1 MNDAD
6 RSKRSLR
13 SSDAS
18 DARRLDHERFFLV
31 PDNETTSDAARPTR
45 RRGSPP
51 TIGDVARLAGT
62 SEATVSRALRGS
74 RRVGEEL
81 RLSVVQAAKALDYT
95 PNPHAQ
101 ALARSTDAAI
111 GVVVHDT
118 GDPYFVEILRG
129 ILGPAEES
137 GRMVMVCD
145 TRRDPELEFGYVRHF
160 RTQRVQALLLAGSG
174 FEDREFGA
182 QMTSEISAFE
192 RSGARV
198 ALIGR
203 HHILGDAVV
212 PDNEDGAYQMARA
225 LVDLGHRRIGVISGP
240 PSLTTTQDR
249 LAGIRRALAEAGIDD
264 ERVQSGDF
272 TRDRGAAATEELLD
286 ATPDITAIFSLNDMM
301 AIGALSVARRRG
313 LRVPD
318 DISIAGFDDIPIAT
332 DVWPALSTVQVPMVE
347 MGTRALQLALGPPSS
362 NVQVVRLP
370 TTLALRDSTGP
381 ARV

>member
-1 MNDAD
+1 V
-6 RSKRSLR
+6 
-13 SSDAS
+13 SS
-18 DARRLDHERFFLV
+18 
-31 PDNETTSDAARPTR
+31 DNETAPEDGKAVR
-45 RRGSPP
+45 RRGGPP

-81 RLSVVQAAKALDYT
+81 RRSVVQAAEALDYT

-101 ALARSTDAAI
+101 ALARSVDAAI

-129 ILGPAEES
+129 ILDPAERS

-145 TRRDPELEFGYVRHF
+145 TRRDPDLEFAYVRHF

-174 FEDREFGA
+174 FEDRAFGA

-203 HHILGDAVV
+203 HHILGDSVV

-225 LVDLGHRRIGVISGP
+225 LIDLGHSRIGVISGP

-249 LAGIRRALAEAGIDD
+249 LAGIRRAFSESGI
-264 ERVQSGDF
+264 ESELIRSGDF
-272 TRDRGAAATEELLD
+272 TRDRGAAATDELLAAD
-286 ATPDITAIFSLNDMM
+286 PAITAIFSLNDMM
-301 AIGALSVARRRG
+301 AIGALSVARSRG
-313 LRVPD
+313 LRVPE
-318 DISIAGFDDIPIAT
+318 DISIAGFDDIPIAA
-332 DVWPALSTVQVPMVE
+332 DLWPALSTVRVPMVE
-347 MGTRALQLALGPPSS
+347 MGVRALQLALGPHST

-370 TTLALRDSTGP
+370 TELVLRQSTGP
-381 ARV
+381 ARS

>member
-1 MNDAD
+1 MSPDD
-6 RSKRSLR
+6 ET
-13 SSDAS
+13 AS
-18 DARRLDHERFFLV
+18 EAGKAV
-31 PDNETTSDAARPTR
+31 R
-45 RRGSPP
+45 RRDGPP

-81 RLSVVQAAKALDYT
+81 RRSVVQAAEALDYT

-101 ALARSTDAAI
+101 ALARSVDAAI

-129 ILGPAEES
+129 ILDPAERS

-145 TRRDPELEFGYVRHF
+145 TRRDPDLEFAYVRHF

-174 FEDREFGA
+174 FEDRAFGA

-203 HHILGDAVV
+203 HHILGDSVI

-225 LVDLGHRRIGVISGP
+225 LLDLGHSRIGVISGP

-249 LAGIRRALAEAGIDD
+249 LAGIRRAFAESGI
-264 ERVQSGDF
+264 ERELIRSGDF
-272 TRDRGAAATEELLD
+272 TRDRGAAATDELLAAD
-286 ATPDITAIFSLNDMM
+286 PAITAIFSLNDMM
-301 AIGALSVARRRG
+301 AIGALSVARSRG
-313 LRVPD
+313 LRVPE
-318 DISIAGFDDIPIAT
+318 DISIAGFDDIPIAA
-332 DVWPALSTVQVPMVE
+332 DLWPALSTVRVPMVE
-347 MGTRALQLALGPPSS
+347 MGVRALQLALGPHST

-370 TTLALRDSTGP
+370 TELVLRQSTGP
-381 ARV
+381 PRS

>member
-1 MNDAD
+1 MAP
-6 RSKRSLR
+6 
-13 SSDAS
+13 
-18 DARRLDHERFFLV
+18 E
-31 PDNETTSDAARPTR
+31 NETTSDDGKVAR
-45 RRGSPP
+45 RRDGPP

-81 RLSVVQAAKALDYT
+81 RLSVVQAAEALDYT

-101 ALARSTDAAI
+101 ALARSVDAAI

-129 ILGPAEES
+129 ILDPAERS

-145 TRRDPELEFGYVRHF
+145 TRRDPELEFAYVRHF

-203 HHILGDAVV
+203 HHILGDSVV
-212 PDNEDGAYQMARA
+212 PDNEDGAYEMARA
-225 LVDLGHRRIGVISGP
+225 LVDLGHSRFGVISGP

-249 LAGIRRALAEAGIDD
+249 LAGIRRALGEAGI
-264 ERVQSGDF
+264 ENELVRSGDF

-286 ATPDITAIFSLNDMM
+286 ADPSITAIFSLNDMM
-301 AIGALSVARRRG
+301 AIGALSVARSRG
-313 LRVPD
+313 LRVPE
-318 DISIAGFDDIPIAT
+318 DISIAGFDDIPIAV
-332 DVWPALSTVQVPMVE
+332 DLWPSLSTVRVPMVE
-347 MGTRALQLALGPPSS
+347 MGVRALQLALGPPSS
-362 NVQVVRLP
+362 NVQIVRLP
-370 TTLALRDSTGP
+370 TELVLRQSTGR
-381 ARV
+381 ARS